1 MKPSDLRLTINDD
14 LTTENEDEVWKKLDE
29 RFIDKEELIK
39 QLKKIKSKL
48 DRNNI
53 YQNNRAIGIE
63 DVLKILGDEE

>member
-39 QLKKIKSKL
+39 QLKKFKSKL